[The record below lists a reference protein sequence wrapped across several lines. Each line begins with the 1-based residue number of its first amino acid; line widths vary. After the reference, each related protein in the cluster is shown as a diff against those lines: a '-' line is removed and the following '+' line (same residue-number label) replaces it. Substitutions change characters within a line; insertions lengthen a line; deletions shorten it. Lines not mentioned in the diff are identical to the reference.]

1 MVELADALA
10 SGASDR
16 KVVQVQVLSSAPSFT
31 IPLFFASNRS
41 PVVYSPAEL
50 AEQRGSFISVFSF
63 EGYLIMNNCDTCVF
77 AYIDEVTGEAV
88 CDLNLDEDEIIR
100 ASQRQYKEC
109 PYYKDGDEYK
119 TVRHQ
124 I

>member
-1 MVELADALA
+1 
-10 SGASDR
+10 
-16 KVVQVQVLSSAPSFT
+16 
-31 IPLFFASNRS
+31 
-41 PVVYSPAEL
+41 
-50 AEQRGSFISVFSF
+50 
-63 EGYLIMNNCDTCVF
+63 MNSCDTCVY

-88 CDLNLDEDEIIR
+88 CDLDLDEDEIIR
-100 ASQRQYKEC
+100 ASQKQYKEC